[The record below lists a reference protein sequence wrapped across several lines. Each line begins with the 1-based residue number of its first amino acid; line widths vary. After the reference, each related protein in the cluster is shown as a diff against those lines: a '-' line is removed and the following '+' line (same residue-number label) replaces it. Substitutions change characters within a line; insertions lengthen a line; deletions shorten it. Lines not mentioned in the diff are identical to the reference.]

1 MVSEVK
7 KYAGVVVPMA
17 TPVLH
22 GAVDLDAVEKIV
34 RSFAAARVDTLVMG
48 TTGEGNSVP
57 QADGI
62 AMVRRAV
69 ETAGGEIKIYAGVT
83 GLCVDEQFSQIEG
96 FADAGAD
103 VAVAVLPSYYA
114 LTPAQMTGYYV
125 RLADESPI
133 PVMLY
138 NITSTTHQSIPV
150 DVVRELSKHPNI
162 VGLKDSERDLE
173 RMEQCIAISRG
184 RADFAYFCG
193 WAAQSAHSLE
203 LGADGIVPST
213 GNFVPKHFRALYDAA
228 VAGDMAE
235 AGRLQKLT
243 DSMAVVYQQGRPLG
257 QQLAALKYIMELR
270 GLCGHEML
278 APLTMLDEAEYSGI
292 EAGCAGFEWE

>member
-1 MVSEVK
+1 MVCNVK

-17 TPVLH
+17 TPVLR
-22 GAVDLDAVEKIV
+22 GAVDMDAVEKIV
-34 RSFAAARVDTLVMG
+34 RSFVEARVDTLVMG

-57 QADGI
+57 QADGV

-69 ETAGGEIKIYAGVT
+69 EAAEGKITVYAGVT
-83 GLCVDEQFSQIEG
+83 GLCVDEQYAQIEG
-96 FADAGAD
+96 FAKAGAD

-114 LTPAQMTGYYV
+114 LTPAQMVAYYAA
-125 RLADESPI
+125 LADRSQI

-150 DVVRELSKHPNI
+150 EVVRELSQHPNI

-173 RMEQCIAISRG
+173 RMEQCIAVSRG
-184 RADFAYFCG
+184 REDFAYFCG

-213 GNFVPKHFRALYDAA
+213 GNFVPRHFRALYDAA

-235 AGRLQKLT
+235 AVRLQTLT
-243 DSMAVVYQQGRPLG
+243 DAMAVVYQQGRPLG

-270 GLCGHEML
+270 GLCGREML
-278 APLTMLDEAEYSGI
+278 APLTMLDAAEY
-292 EAGCAGFEWE
+292 EAIGAKCAGMEWD

>member
-1 MVSEVK
+1 MGSNVK

-17 TPVLH
+17 TPVLR
-22 GAVDLDAVEKIV
+22 GAVDLNAVEKIV
-34 RSFAAARVDTLVMG
+34 RSFAEARVDMLVMG

-57 QADGI
+57 QRDGI
-62 AMVRRAV
+62 EMVRRAV
-69 ETAGGEIKIYAGVT
+69 GAAEGRVTVYAGVT
-83 GLCVDEQFSQIEG
+83 GLCVDEQYAQVEG
-96 FADAGAD
+96 FAAAGAD

-114 LTPAQMTGYYV
+114 LTEAQMTGYYAA
-125 RLADESPI
+125 LADRSPI
-133 PVMLY
+133 PLMLY

-150 DVVRELSKHPNI
+150 GVVRELSQHPNI

-173 RMEQCIAISRG
+173 RMEQCIAVSRG
-184 RADFAYFCG
+184 RDDFAYFCG

-213 GNFVPKHFRALYDAA
+213 GNFVPRHFRALYDAA

-235 AGRLQKLT
+235 AERLQKLT

-270 GLCGHEML
+270 GLCGREML
-278 APLTMLDEAEYSGI
+278 APLTMLGEDEYETI
-292 EAGCAGFEWE
+292 RTGCAGMEWD